1 MLKVFLKKSIYL
13 LSIILFVFLPGHVLA
28 QQTSADTLHLTI
40 TKAEEI
46 FLQKNLILLAN
57 QYNVDINKALVQQA
71 KLWDNPILNT
81 DQNIYDGKF
90 FRHTTTNDIKY
101 GQIYIQVQQL
111 LRTAGKRNKLV
122 QLSSDNVTLSQLQF
136 NDVLRS
142 LKYSLQSD
150 FVETIHLLKIKTV
163 YDNEII
169 EVEKLVKG
177 MDEILKL
184 GDISLKENIRL
195 KALLFSLRNEE
206 INVNTAL
213 IPIQSEIKL
222 LLQLDETGFIKPD
235 LTYSL
240 PNLII
245 EKLPQNDSL
254 VNLAYANRTDILLSK
269 SQLDFQKDNLIYQ
282 KSLAKPDVT
291 LGVEYDQNSSYI
303 RNLYGLTA
311 SIPLNIFNKNQGNV
325 SAAKLGIKQQE
336 VQVDFQN
343 NKVKNEVQTS
353 VNKIKYYQQINNKE
367 QLDFSNT
374 YDKLFQNMLESYQQR
389 RTNLLEFIDFIDA
402 YKDTKLKLIEQHIA
416 LVKAFSEINYIT
428 NQNIIKL

>member
-1 MLKVFLKKSIYL
+1 M
-13 LSIILFVFLPGHVLA
+13 
-28 QQTSADTLHLTI
+28 
-40 TKAEEI
+40 
-46 FLQKNLILLAN
+46 
-57 QYNVDINKALVQQA
+57 
-71 KLWDNPILNT
+71 
-81 DQNIYDGKF
+81 
-90 FRHTTTNDIKY
+90 
-101 GQIYIQVQQL
+101 
-111 LRTAGKRNKLV
+111 
-122 QLSSDNVTLSQLQF
+122 
-136 NDVLRS
+136 
-142 LKYSLQSD
+142 
-150 FVETIHLLKIKTV
+150 
-163 YDNEII
+163 
-169 EVEKLVKG
+169 
-177 MDEILKL
+177 
-184 GDISLKENIRL
+184 
-195 KALLFSLRNEE
+195 
-206 INVNTAL
+206 
-213 IPIQSEIKL
+213 
-222 LLQLDETGFIKPD
+222 
-235 LTYSL
+235 
-240 PNLII
+240 
-245 EKLPQNDSL
+245 
-254 VNLAYANRTDILLSK
+254 
-269 SQLDFQKDNLIYQ
+269 
-282 KSLAKPDVT
+282 AKPDVT

>member
-1 MLKVFLKKSIYL
+1 MRKRFLKRIMYL
-13 LSIILFVFLPGHVLA
+13 ISIIVFAFIPEYISA
-28 QQTSADTLHLTI
+28 QQTTADTFHLTLPE
-40 TKAEEI
+40 AEKL

-90 FRHTTTNDIKY
+90 FRHKTTDDIKY

-111 LRTAGKRNKLV
+111 IRTAGKRNKV
-122 QLSSDNVTLSQLQF
+122 AQLSLDNVTLAQLQF

-177 MDEILKL
+177 MDEVLKL

-195 KALLFSLRNEE
+195 KALLFNLQNEVV
-206 INVNTAL
+206 NVNTAL

-222 LLQLDETGFIKPD
+222 LLQVDENSFIKPV

-240 PNLII
+240 PNLIT
-245 EKLPQNDSL
+245 EKLPLNDSL
-254 VNLAYANRTDILLSK
+254 VNLAYSNRTDILLAK
-269 SQLDFQKDNLIYQ
+269 SQLNFQKDNLIYQ
-282 KSLAKPDVT
+282 KSLAKADLT

-311 SIPLNIFNKNQGNV
+311 SIPLNIFNKNQGNIK
-325 SAAKLGIKQQE
+325 AAKYSIKQQE

-367 QLDFSNT
+367 QLNFSQA

>member
-1 MLKVFLKKSIYL
+1 
-13 LSIILFVFLPGHVLA
+13 
-28 QQTSADTLHLTI
+28 
-40 TKAEEI
+40 
-46 FLQKNLILLAN
+46 
-57 QYNVDINKALVQQA
+57 
-71 KLWDNPILNT
+71 
-81 DQNIYDGKF
+81 
-90 FRHTTTNDIKY
+90 
-101 GQIYIQVQQL
+101 
-111 LRTAGKRNKLV
+111 
-122 QLSSDNVTLSQLQF
+122 
-136 NDVLRS
+136 
-142 LKYSLQSD
+142 
-150 FVETIHLLKIKTV
+150 
-163 YDNEII
+163 
-169 EVEKLVKG
+169 
-177 MDEILKL
+177 MDEVLKL

-195 KALLFSLRNEE
+195 KALLFSLQNEE

-222 LLQLDETGFIKPD
+222 LLQLDENSFIKPE

-240 PNLII
+240 PNLIT

-254 VNLAYANRTDILLSK
+254 INLAYTNRTDILIAK

-325 SAAKLGIKQQE
+325 SAAKLSIKQQE

-367 QLDFSNT
+367 QLNFSNT

>member
-1 MLKVFLKKSIYL
+1 MKNLFCFLIV
-13 LSIILFVFLPGHVLA
+13 ILFFTSRITA
-28 QQTSADTLHLTI
+28 QLIKGDTVSI
-40 TKAEEI
+40 SIPQAEEI
-46 FLQKNLILLAN
+46 FIKKNFVLLAT

-71 KLWDNPILNT
+71 KLWDNPMLNT

-90 FRHTTTNDIKY
+90 FRHKTTDDIKY

-111 LRTAGKRNKLV
+111 LRTAGKRNKLA
-122 QLSSDNVTLSQLQF
+122 QLSLDNVTLSKLQF
-136 NDVLRS
+136 NDILRS
-142 LKYSLQSD
+142 LKYSLESD

-177 MDEILKL
+177 MDEVLKL
-184 GDISLKENIRL
+184 GDISLKENLRL
-195 KALLFSLRNEE
+195 KALLFNLQNEVV
-206 INVNTAL
+206 NVNALL

-222 LLQLDETGFIKPD
+222 LLQLDENSFVKPA

-240 PNLII
+240 PNLIN
-245 EKLPQNDSL
+245 EKLPLNDSL
-254 VNLAYANRTDILLSK
+254 INLAVTNRTDLLLAK

-282 KSLAKPDVT
+282 KSLAKADVT

-303 RNLYGLTA
+303 RNLYGLSA
-311 SIPLNIFNKNQGNV
+311 SIPLNIFNKNQGNIK
-325 SAAKLGIKQQE
+325 AAKFSIQQQE
-336 VQVDFQN
+336 VQVNFQN

-367 QLDFSNT
+367 QLNFSQA
-374 YDKLFQNMLESYQQR
+374 YDNLFQNMLESYQQR

-428 NQNIIKL
+428 NQNIFKL

>member
-1 MLKVFLKKSIYL
+1 V
-13 LSIILFVFLPGHVLA
+13 
-28 QQTSADTLHLTI
+28 
-40 TKAEEI
+40 
-46 FLQKNLILLAN
+46 
-57 QYNVDINKALVQQA
+57 
-71 KLWDNPILNT
+71 
-81 DQNIYDGKF
+81 
-90 FRHTTTNDIKY
+90 
-101 GQIYIQVQQL
+101 
-111 LRTAGKRNKLV
+111 
-122 QLSSDNVTLSQLQF
+122 
-136 NDVLRS
+136 
-142 LKYSLQSD
+142 
-150 FVETIHLLKIKTV
+150 HLLKIKTV
-163 YDNEII
+163 YDNEIV

-222 LLQLDETGFIKPD
+222 LLQLDETGFIKPE

-269 SQLDFQKDNLIYQ
+269 SQLDFQKDNLTYQ